1 MHLENSLARNS
12 SLLLNLTKTVF
23 CVMHIYI
30 YNIYIY
36 IYKYILSTK
45 AICICYCG
53 FAVLFNAYCFAM
65 CLAMLRIFISC
76 ICESNYKGL
85 SKSFDSGKAL
95 SLKDNILLVNNDD
108 PENGC
113 IILELYNEFW

>member
-1 MHLENSLARNS
+1 
-12 SLLLNLTKTVF
+12 
-23 CVMHIYI
+23 
-30 YNIYIY
+30 
-36 IYKYILSTK
+36 
-45 AICICYCG
+45 
-53 FAVLFNAYCFAM
+53 M

-85 SKSFDSGKAL
+85 SKSFDSGKAF

-108 PENGC
+108 PEIGY